1 MDELI
6 EDFTIMARNAI
17 QFNGPQSVY
26 AINAESLLS
35 FIKEAVH
42 FDKRNEK
49 THILHL
55 IEQDILTRYDFIIFV
70 SNFFD
75 LLYFTYRDHELYFSS
90 H

>member
-1 MDELI
+1 
-6 EDFTIMARNAI
+6 MARNAI

-55 IEQDILTRYDFIIFV
+55 IEQDILARYDL
-70 SNFFD
+70 FF
-75 LLYFTYRDHELYFSS
+75 LFLTFSIYFN
-90 H
+90 